1 MRDTETIRLSDQ
13 ERDEFLGN
21 GGTGVI
27 SLDTADGDPPHSLPV
42 SYGYDSATETFYF
55 RLAAEPHTEKGD
67 LAGRAVSFVVHGESD
82 DRWHSVVADGRLDP
96 TDDESIATAALEGFD
111 RIHIPLVDIFGQ
123 PPKEVSF
130 EFYRLDPD
138 RIGTR
143 KESSS
148 VT

>member
-1 MRDTETIRLSDQ
+1 MGNDAAIRLDDD
-13 ERDEFLGN
+13 ERDAFLGN

-27 SLDTADGDPPHSLPV
+27 SLDTAEGDPPHSLPV
-42 SYGYDSATETFYF
+42 SYGYDATTETFYF
-55 RLAAEPHTEKGD
+55 RLAVEPDTEKGELD
-67 LAGRAVSFVVHGESD
+67 GRAVSFVVHGESD
-82 DRWHSVVADGRLDP
+82 DRWHSVVAAGRLDP
-96 TDDESIATAALEGFD
+96 TDDESIATEALEGFD
-111 RIHIPLVDIFGQ
+111 RIHIPLIDIFGE

-130 EFYRLDPD
+130 EFYRLDPE